1 MHLNRFFC
9 LKQHKAFECLFPPL
23 QWENNHLLGLESSG
37 VGSESPEAER
47 EQQRGLPRAWMG
59 KEQGLSSWAQR
70 ALRICARGCSCGWE
84 SRCLA
89 HEGHLDQASEKS
101 QGRKAEEFGYLC
113 KLQGVRLGR
122 RYFVF
127 ALLLWRG
134 LLYLVMW
141 SLIAREGAK
150 ESPIIFWA
158 PFPMSWFIAIGDI
171 LGRCFLLTGFANI
184 YLKVLLKKCVASR
197 LSDAGCCCSFVGEGI
212 RWIKRYKRMLK
223 IKVGVDS
230 W

>member
-1 MHLNRFFC
+1 MHLNCSFC
-9 LKQHKAFECLFPPL
+9 LKQHKALECLSPTPRWNGKITISSDWSPPG
-23 QWENNHLLGLESSG
+23 WG
-37 VGSESPEAER
+37 VKARRQKGSE
-47 EQQRGLPRAWMG
+47 QRGLPRAWMG
-59 KEQGLSSWAQR
+59 KEQGLSSWAQC
-70 ALRICARGCSCGWE
+70 ALKICARGCSCGWE

-113 KLQGVRLGR
+113 KLQGVRFGR

-127 ALLLWRG
+127 ALLLWHG

-158 PFPMSWFIAIGDI
+158 PLPMSWFIATGDI
-171 LGRCFLLTGFANI
+171 SGRCFCWQ
-184 YLKVLLKKCVASR
+184 VLL
-197 LSDAGCCCSFVGEGI
+197 I
-212 RWIKRYKRMLK
+212 PT
-223 IKVGVDS
+223 
-230 W
+230 